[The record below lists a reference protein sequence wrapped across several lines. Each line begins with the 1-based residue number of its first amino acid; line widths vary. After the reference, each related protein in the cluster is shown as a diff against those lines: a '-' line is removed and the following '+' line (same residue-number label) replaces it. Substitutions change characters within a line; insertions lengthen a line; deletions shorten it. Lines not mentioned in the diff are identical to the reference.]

1 MNGMGLRVM
10 VFPLVFLSCNM
21 YIVTCFLSCNMY
33 IALHV
38 RFILLPIFPHMSVY
52 AHTHTQHS
60 LLLSFFAAQSKH
72 EDIVTLLVV
81 DADADL

>member
-1 MNGMGLRVM
+1 
-10 VFPLVFLSCNM
+10 
-21 YIVTCFLSCNMY
+21 MY